1 MRIINGIR
9 CFARYVYEMGYV
21 KSDEFT
27 VETGAGIL
35 VPKIIKENNVIAMIQ
50 VDMGEPIL
58 EGDKIPVAGYG
69 MNRVVNEDIQVE
81 GQNFKMT
88 CVSMGN
94 PHCVV
99 FVEDAEN
106 FPIFEIGH
114 SFEIHEKFPRKTNTE
129 FVQVL
134 DRQHLRMRVWA
145 KLCNEEDLFMIK
157 SMTGFGAG
165 DAETA
170 DFKVHIEVK
179 AVNQRF
185 LETNYHMPYSMNMFE
200 NQLTKKIKEYASR
213 GKLDIN
219 IRFQDLRDKAVTVK
233 VDKGL
238 VAAYGQALQEI
249 SSQLEL
255 SAPVTAAQI
264 ASYPDVLKL
273 NEENA
278 DLEAAQP
285 VLMQAME
292 QALESFVA
300 MREAEGQN
308 IQRDLLARI
317 GTLENFVEEL
327 EKLAPEIV
335 AAYRQRLENLL
346 RKYLAK
352 EDIEESRIIQEVALF
367 TDKVNYTEE
376 TVRLR
381 SHFDQF
387 RQIITAGEPVGR
399 KLDFLIQEM
408 NREINT
414 VASKANSA
422 GAAQFVVDV
431 KSEIEKIREQI
442 QNIE

>member
-1 MRIINGIR
+1 
-9 CFARYVYEMGYV
+9 
-21 KSDEFT
+21 
-27 VETGAGIL
+27 
-35 VPKIIKENNVIAMIQ
+35 
-50 VDMGEPIL
+50 
-58 EGDKIPVAGYG
+58 
-69 MNRVVNEDIQVE
+69 
-81 GQNFKMT
+81 
-88 CVSMGN
+88 
-94 PHCVV
+94 
-99 FVEDAEN
+99 
-106 FPIFEIGH
+106 
-114 SFEIHEKFPRKTNTE
+114 
-129 FVQVL
+129 
-134 DRQHLRMRVWA
+134 
-145 KLCNEEDLFMIK
+145 MIK

-219 IRFQDLRDKAVTVK
+219 IRFQDLRDKVVTVK

-292 QALESFVA
+292 QALASFVA

-317 GTLENFVEEL
+317 GTLENFVGEL

-346 RKYLAK
+346 REYLAK

-387 RQIITAGEPVGR
+387 RQIITAGAPVGR

-414 VASKANSA
+414 VASKANFA

>member
-1 MRIINGIR
+1 
-9 CFARYVYEMGYV
+9 
-21 KSDEFT
+21 
-27 VETGAGIL
+27 
-35 VPKIIKENNVIAMIQ
+35 
-50 VDMGEPIL
+50 
-58 EGDKIPVAGYG
+58 
-69 MNRVVNEDIQVE
+69 
-81 GQNFKMT
+81 
-88 CVSMGN
+88 
-94 PHCVV
+94 
-99 FVEDAEN
+99 
-106 FPIFEIGH
+106 
-114 SFEIHEKFPRKTNTE
+114 
-129 FVQVL
+129 
-134 DRQHLRMRVWA
+134 
-145 KLCNEEDLFMIK
+145 MIK

-317 GTLENFVEEL
+317 GTLENFVGEL

-346 RKYLAK
+346 REYLAK

-431 KSEIEKIREQI
+431 KSEIEKLREQI

>member
-1 MRIINGIR
+1 
-9 CFARYVYEMGYV
+9 
-21 KSDEFT
+21 
-27 VETGAGIL
+27 
-35 VPKIIKENNVIAMIQ
+35 
-50 VDMGEPIL
+50 
-58 EGDKIPVAGYG
+58 
-69 MNRVVNEDIQVE
+69 
-81 GQNFKMT
+81 
-88 CVSMGN
+88 
-94 PHCVV
+94 
-99 FVEDAEN
+99 
-106 FPIFEIGH
+106 
-114 SFEIHEKFPRKTNTE
+114 
-129 FVQVL
+129 
-134 DRQHLRMRVWA
+134 
-145 KLCNEEDLFMIK
+145 MIK

-185 LETNYHMPYSMNMFE
+185 LETNYHMPSSMNMFE

-317 GTLENFVEEL
+317 GTLENFVGEL

-346 RKYLAK
+346 REYLAK

>member
-1 MRIINGIR
+1 
-9 CFARYVYEMGYV
+9 
-21 KSDEFT
+21 
-27 VETGAGIL
+27 
-35 VPKIIKENNVIAMIQ
+35 
-50 VDMGEPIL
+50 
-58 EGDKIPVAGYG
+58 
-69 MNRVVNEDIQVE
+69 
-81 GQNFKMT
+81 
-88 CVSMGN
+88 
-94 PHCVV
+94 
-99 FVEDAEN
+99 
-106 FPIFEIGH
+106 
-114 SFEIHEKFPRKTNTE
+114 
-129 FVQVL
+129 
-134 DRQHLRMRVWA
+134 
-145 KLCNEEDLFMIK
+145 MIK
-157 SMTGFGAG
+157 SMTGFGTG

-278 DLEAAQP
+278 DLETAQP

-308 IQRDLLARI
+308 IQRDLLVRI
-317 GTLENFVEEL
+317 GTLENFVGEL

-346 RKYLAK
+346 REYLAK

>member
-1 MRIINGIR
+1 
-9 CFARYVYEMGYV
+9 
-21 KSDEFT
+21 
-27 VETGAGIL
+27 
-35 VPKIIKENNVIAMIQ
+35 
-50 VDMGEPIL
+50 
-58 EGDKIPVAGYG
+58 
-69 MNRVVNEDIQVE
+69 
-81 GQNFKMT
+81 
-88 CVSMGN
+88 
-94 PHCVV
+94 
-99 FVEDAEN
+99 
-106 FPIFEIGH
+106 
-114 SFEIHEKFPRKTNTE
+114 
-129 FVQVL
+129 
-134 DRQHLRMRVWA
+134 
-145 KLCNEEDLFMIK
+145 MIK

-264 ASYPDVLKL
+264 ASYTDVLKL

-292 QALESFVA
+292 QALGSFVA

-317 GTLENFVEEL
+317 DTLENFVGEL

-346 RKYLAK
+346 REYLAK

>member
-1 MRIINGIR
+1 
-9 CFARYVYEMGYV
+9 
-21 KSDEFT
+21 
-27 VETGAGIL
+27 
-35 VPKIIKENNVIAMIQ
+35 
-50 VDMGEPIL
+50 
-58 EGDKIPVAGYG
+58 
-69 MNRVVNEDIQVE
+69 
-81 GQNFKMT
+81 
-88 CVSMGN
+88 
-94 PHCVV
+94 
-99 FVEDAEN
+99 
-106 FPIFEIGH
+106 
-114 SFEIHEKFPRKTNTE
+114 
-129 FVQVL
+129 
-134 DRQHLRMRVWA
+134 
-145 KLCNEEDLFMIK
+145 MIK
-157 SMTGFGAG
+157 SMTGFGGG

-317 GTLENFVEEL
+317 ATLENFVGEL

-346 RKYLAK
+346 REYLAK

>member
-1 MRIINGIR
+1 
-9 CFARYVYEMGYV
+9 
-21 KSDEFT
+21 
-27 VETGAGIL
+27 
-35 VPKIIKENNVIAMIQ
+35 
-50 VDMGEPIL
+50 
-58 EGDKIPVAGYG
+58 
-69 MNRVVNEDIQVE
+69 
-81 GQNFKMT
+81 
-88 CVSMGN
+88 
-94 PHCVV
+94 
-99 FVEDAEN
+99 
-106 FPIFEIGH
+106 
-114 SFEIHEKFPRKTNTE
+114 
-129 FVQVL
+129 
-134 DRQHLRMRVWA
+134 
-145 KLCNEEDLFMIK
+145 MIK

-317 GTLENFVEEL
+317 DTLENFVGEL
-327 EKLAPEIV
+327 EKLAPEIA

-346 RKYLAK
+346 REYLAK

>member
-1 MRIINGIR
+1 
-9 CFARYVYEMGYV
+9 
-21 KSDEFT
+21 
-27 VETGAGIL
+27 
-35 VPKIIKENNVIAMIQ
+35 
-50 VDMGEPIL
+50 
-58 EGDKIPVAGYG
+58 
-69 MNRVVNEDIQVE
+69 
-81 GQNFKMT
+81 
-88 CVSMGN
+88 
-94 PHCVV
+94 
-99 FVEDAEN
+99 
-106 FPIFEIGH
+106 
-114 SFEIHEKFPRKTNTE
+114 
-129 FVQVL
+129 
-134 DRQHLRMRVWA
+134 
-145 KLCNEEDLFMIK
+145 MIK

-264 ASYPDVLKL
+264 ARYPDVLKL

-285 VLMQAME
+285 ILMQAME

-317 GTLENFVEEL
+317 GTLENFVGEL

-346 RKYLAK
+346 REYLAK

-381 SHFDQF
+381 SHVDQF

>member
-1 MRIINGIR
+1 
-9 CFARYVYEMGYV
+9 
-21 KSDEFT
+21 
-27 VETGAGIL
+27 
-35 VPKIIKENNVIAMIQ
+35 
-50 VDMGEPIL
+50 
-58 EGDKIPVAGYG
+58 
-69 MNRVVNEDIQVE
+69 
-81 GQNFKMT
+81 
-88 CVSMGN
+88 
-94 PHCVV
+94 
-99 FVEDAEN
+99 
-106 FPIFEIGH
+106 
-114 SFEIHEKFPRKTNTE
+114 
-129 FVQVL
+129 
-134 DRQHLRMRVWA
+134 
-145 KLCNEEDLFMIK
+145 MIK

-308 IQRDLLARI
+308 IQRDVLARI
-317 GTLENFVEEL
+317 GTLENFVGEL

-346 RKYLAK
+346 REYLAK

>member
-1 MRIINGIR
+1 
-9 CFARYVYEMGYV
+9 
-21 KSDEFT
+21 
-27 VETGAGIL
+27 
-35 VPKIIKENNVIAMIQ
+35 
-50 VDMGEPIL
+50 
-58 EGDKIPVAGYG
+58 
-69 MNRVVNEDIQVE
+69 
-81 GQNFKMT
+81 
-88 CVSMGN
+88 
-94 PHCVV
+94 
-99 FVEDAEN
+99 
-106 FPIFEIGH
+106 
-114 SFEIHEKFPRKTNTE
+114 
-129 FVQVL
+129 
-134 DRQHLRMRVWA
+134 
-145 KLCNEEDLFMIK
+145 MIK

-185 LETNYHMPYSMNMFE
+185 LATNYHMPYSMNMFE

-285 VLMQAME
+285 VLMQAMA

-317 GTLENFVEEL
+317 DTLENFVGEL

-346 RKYLAK
+346 REYLAK

>member
-1 MRIINGIR
+1 
-9 CFARYVYEMGYV
+9 
-21 KSDEFT
+21 
-27 VETGAGIL
+27 
-35 VPKIIKENNVIAMIQ
+35 
-50 VDMGEPIL
+50 
-58 EGDKIPVAGYG
+58 
-69 MNRVVNEDIQVE
+69 
-81 GQNFKMT
+81 
-88 CVSMGN
+88 
-94 PHCVV
+94 
-99 FVEDAEN
+99 
-106 FPIFEIGH
+106 
-114 SFEIHEKFPRKTNTE
+114 
-129 FVQVL
+129 
-134 DRQHLRMRVWA
+134 
-145 KLCNEEDLFMIK
+145 MIK

-213 GKLDIN
+213 GKLNIN

-317 GTLENFVEEL
+317 GTLENFVGEL

-346 RKYLAK
+346 REYLAK

>member
-1 MRIINGIR
+1 
-9 CFARYVYEMGYV
+9 
-21 KSDEFT
+21 
-27 VETGAGIL
+27 
-35 VPKIIKENNVIAMIQ
+35 
-50 VDMGEPIL
+50 
-58 EGDKIPVAGYG
+58 
-69 MNRVVNEDIQVE
+69 
-81 GQNFKMT
+81 
-88 CVSMGN
+88 
-94 PHCVV
+94 
-99 FVEDAEN
+99 
-106 FPIFEIGH
+106 
-114 SFEIHEKFPRKTNTE
+114 
-129 FVQVL
+129 
-134 DRQHLRMRVWA
+134 
-145 KLCNEEDLFMIK
+145 MIK

-255 SAPVTAAQI
+255 SAPVTAVQI

-317 GTLENFVEEL
+317 GTLENFVGEL

-346 RKYLAK
+346 REYLAK

>member
-1 MRIINGIR
+1 
-9 CFARYVYEMGYV
+9 
-21 KSDEFT
+21 
-27 VETGAGIL
+27 
-35 VPKIIKENNVIAMIQ
+35 
-50 VDMGEPIL
+50 
-58 EGDKIPVAGYG
+58 
-69 MNRVVNEDIQVE
+69 
-81 GQNFKMT
+81 
-88 CVSMGN
+88 
-94 PHCVV
+94 
-99 FVEDAEN
+99 
-106 FPIFEIGH
+106 
-114 SFEIHEKFPRKTNTE
+114 
-129 FVQVL
+129 
-134 DRQHLRMRVWA
+134 
-145 KLCNEEDLFMIK
+145 MIK

-185 LETNYHMPYSMNMFE
+185 LEPNYHMPYSMNMFE

-219 IRFQDLRDKAVTVK
+219 IRFQDLRDKVVTVK

-317 GTLENFVEEL
+317 GTLENFVGEL

-346 RKYLAK
+346 REYLAK

>member
-1 MRIINGIR
+1 
-9 CFARYVYEMGYV
+9 
-21 KSDEFT
+21 
-27 VETGAGIL
+27 
-35 VPKIIKENNVIAMIQ
+35 
-50 VDMGEPIL
+50 
-58 EGDKIPVAGYG
+58 
-69 MNRVVNEDIQVE
+69 
-81 GQNFKMT
+81 
-88 CVSMGN
+88 
-94 PHCVV
+94 
-99 FVEDAEN
+99 
-106 FPIFEIGH
+106 
-114 SFEIHEKFPRKTNTE
+114 
-129 FVQVL
+129 
-134 DRQHLRMRVWA
+134 
-145 KLCNEEDLFMIK
+145 MIK

-238 VAAYGQALQEI
+238 VATYGQALQEI

-317 GTLENFVEEL
+317 GTLENFVGEL

-346 RKYLAK
+346 REYLAK

>member
-1 MRIINGIR
+1 
-9 CFARYVYEMGYV
+9 
-21 KSDEFT
+21 
-27 VETGAGIL
+27 
-35 VPKIIKENNVIAMIQ
+35 
-50 VDMGEPIL
+50 
-58 EGDKIPVAGYG
+58 
-69 MNRVVNEDIQVE
+69 
-81 GQNFKMT
+81 
-88 CVSMGN
+88 
-94 PHCVV
+94 
-99 FVEDAEN
+99 
-106 FPIFEIGH
+106 
-114 SFEIHEKFPRKTNTE
+114 
-129 FVQVL
+129 
-134 DRQHLRMRVWA
+134 
-145 KLCNEEDLFMIK
+145 MIK

-165 DAETA
+165 DVETA

-317 GTLENFVEEL
+317 GTLENFVGEL

-346 RKYLAK
+346 REYLAK

>member
-1 MRIINGIR
+1 
-9 CFARYVYEMGYV
+9 
-21 KSDEFT
+21 
-27 VETGAGIL
+27 
-35 VPKIIKENNVIAMIQ
+35 
-50 VDMGEPIL
+50 
-58 EGDKIPVAGYG
+58 
-69 MNRVVNEDIQVE
+69 
-81 GQNFKMT
+81 
-88 CVSMGN
+88 
-94 PHCVV
+94 
-99 FVEDAEN
+99 
-106 FPIFEIGH
+106 
-114 SFEIHEKFPRKTNTE
+114 
-129 FVQVL
+129 
-134 DRQHLRMRVWA
+134 
-145 KLCNEEDLFMIK
+145 MIK

-179 AVNQRF
+179 AVNHRF

-317 GTLENFVEEL
+317 GTLENFVGEL

-346 RKYLAK
+346 REYLAK
-352 EDIEESRIIQEVALF
+352 EDIDESRIIQEVALF

-381 SHFDQF
+381 SHFNQF

>member
-1 MRIINGIR
+1 
-9 CFARYVYEMGYV
+9 
-21 KSDEFT
+21 
-27 VETGAGIL
+27 
-35 VPKIIKENNVIAMIQ
+35 
-50 VDMGEPIL
+50 
-58 EGDKIPVAGYG
+58 
-69 MNRVVNEDIQVE
+69 
-81 GQNFKMT
+81 
-88 CVSMGN
+88 
-94 PHCVV
+94 
-99 FVEDAEN
+99 
-106 FPIFEIGH
+106 
-114 SFEIHEKFPRKTNTE
+114 
-129 FVQVL
+129 
-134 DRQHLRMRVWA
+134 
-145 KLCNEEDLFMIK
+145 MIK

-317 GTLENFVEEL
+317 GTLENFVGEL

-346 RKYLAK
+346 REYLAK

-387 RQIITAGEPVGR
+387 RQIITAGELVGR

>member
-1 MRIINGIR
+1 
-9 CFARYVYEMGYV
+9 
-21 KSDEFT
+21 
-27 VETGAGIL
+27 
-35 VPKIIKENNVIAMIQ
+35 
-50 VDMGEPIL
+50 
-58 EGDKIPVAGYG
+58 
-69 MNRVVNEDIQVE
+69 
-81 GQNFKMT
+81 
-88 CVSMGN
+88 
-94 PHCVV
+94 
-99 FVEDAEN
+99 
-106 FPIFEIGH
+106 
-114 SFEIHEKFPRKTNTE
+114 
-129 FVQVL
+129 
-134 DRQHLRMRVWA
+134 
-145 KLCNEEDLFMIK
+145 MIK

-317 GTLENFVEEL
+317 GTLENFVGEL

-335 AAYRQRLENLL
+335 ATYRQRLENLL
-346 RKYLAK
+346 REYLAK

-381 SHFDQF
+381 SHFNQF

>member
-1 MRIINGIR
+1 
-9 CFARYVYEMGYV
+9 
-21 KSDEFT
+21 
-27 VETGAGIL
+27 
-35 VPKIIKENNVIAMIQ
+35 
-50 VDMGEPIL
+50 
-58 EGDKIPVAGYG
+58 
-69 MNRVVNEDIQVE
+69 
-81 GQNFKMT
+81 
-88 CVSMGN
+88 
-94 PHCVV
+94 
-99 FVEDAEN
+99 
-106 FPIFEIGH
+106 
-114 SFEIHEKFPRKTNTE
+114 
-129 FVQVL
+129 
-134 DRQHLRMRVWA
+134 
-145 KLCNEEDLFMIK
+145 MIK

-255 SAPVTAAQI
+255 SAQVTAAQI

-317 GTLENFVEEL
+317 GTLENFVGEL

-346 RKYLAK
+346 REYLAK

>member
-1 MRIINGIR
+1 
-9 CFARYVYEMGYV
+9 
-21 KSDEFT
+21 
-27 VETGAGIL
+27 
-35 VPKIIKENNVIAMIQ
+35 
-50 VDMGEPIL
+50 
-58 EGDKIPVAGYG
+58 
-69 MNRVVNEDIQVE
+69 
-81 GQNFKMT
+81 
-88 CVSMGN
+88 
-94 PHCVV
+94 
-99 FVEDAEN
+99 
-106 FPIFEIGH
+106 
-114 SFEIHEKFPRKTNTE
+114 
-129 FVQVL
+129 
-134 DRQHLRMRVWA
+134 
-145 KLCNEEDLFMIK
+145 MIK

-170 DFKVHIEVK
+170 EFKVHIEVK

-317 GTLENFVEEL
+317 GTLENFVGEL

-346 RKYLAK
+346 REYLAK

>member
-1 MRIINGIR
+1 
-9 CFARYVYEMGYV
+9 
-21 KSDEFT
+21 
-27 VETGAGIL
+27 
-35 VPKIIKENNVIAMIQ
+35 
-50 VDMGEPIL
+50 
-58 EGDKIPVAGYG
+58 
-69 MNRVVNEDIQVE
+69 
-81 GQNFKMT
+81 
-88 CVSMGN
+88 
-94 PHCVV
+94 
-99 FVEDAEN
+99 
-106 FPIFEIGH
+106 
-114 SFEIHEKFPRKTNTE
+114 
-129 FVQVL
+129 
-134 DRQHLRMRVWA
+134 
-145 KLCNEEDLFMIK
+145 MIK

-255 SAPVTAAQI
+255 SATVTAAQI

-317 GTLENFVEEL
+317 GTLENFVGEL

-346 RKYLAK
+346 REYLAK

-381 SHFDQF
+381 SHFNQF

>member
-1 MRIINGIR
+1 
-9 CFARYVYEMGYV
+9 
-21 KSDEFT
+21 
-27 VETGAGIL
+27 
-35 VPKIIKENNVIAMIQ
+35 
-50 VDMGEPIL
+50 
-58 EGDKIPVAGYG
+58 
-69 MNRVVNEDIQVE
+69 
-81 GQNFKMT
+81 
-88 CVSMGN
+88 
-94 PHCVV
+94 
-99 FVEDAEN
+99 
-106 FPIFEIGH
+106 
-114 SFEIHEKFPRKTNTE
+114 
-129 FVQVL
+129 
-134 DRQHLRMRVWA
+134 
-145 KLCNEEDLFMIK
+145 MIK

-317 GTLENFVEEL
+317 GTLENFVGEL
-327 EKLAPEIV
+327 EKLASEIV

-346 RKYLAK
+346 REYLAK

>member
-1 MRIINGIR
+1 
-9 CFARYVYEMGYV
+9 
-21 KSDEFT
+21 
-27 VETGAGIL
+27 
-35 VPKIIKENNVIAMIQ
+35 
-50 VDMGEPIL
+50 
-58 EGDKIPVAGYG
+58 
-69 MNRVVNEDIQVE
+69 
-81 GQNFKMT
+81 
-88 CVSMGN
+88 
-94 PHCVV
+94 
-99 FVEDAEN
+99 
-106 FPIFEIGH
+106 
-114 SFEIHEKFPRKTNTE
+114 
-129 FVQVL
+129 
-134 DRQHLRMRVWA
+134 
-145 KLCNEEDLFMIK
+145 MIK

-233 VDKGL
+233 VEKGL

-317 GTLENFVEEL
+317 GTLENFVGEL

-346 RKYLAK
+346 REYLAK

>member
-1 MRIINGIR
+1 
-9 CFARYVYEMGYV
+9 
-21 KSDEFT
+21 
-27 VETGAGIL
+27 
-35 VPKIIKENNVIAMIQ
+35 
-50 VDMGEPIL
+50 
-58 EGDKIPVAGYG
+58 
-69 MNRVVNEDIQVE
+69 
-81 GQNFKMT
+81 
-88 CVSMGN
+88 
-94 PHCVV
+94 
-99 FVEDAEN
+99 
-106 FPIFEIGH
+106 
-114 SFEIHEKFPRKTNTE
+114 
-129 FVQVL
+129 
-134 DRQHLRMRVWA
+134 
-145 KLCNEEDLFMIK
+145 MIK
-157 SMTGFGAG
+157 SMTSFGAG

-238 VAAYGQALQEI
+238 VAVYGQALQEI

-317 GTLENFVEEL
+317 GTLVNFVGEL

-346 RKYLAK
+346 REYLAK

>member
-1 MRIINGIR
+1 
-9 CFARYVYEMGYV
+9 
-21 KSDEFT
+21 
-27 VETGAGIL
+27 
-35 VPKIIKENNVIAMIQ
+35 
-50 VDMGEPIL
+50 
-58 EGDKIPVAGYG
+58 
-69 MNRVVNEDIQVE
+69 
-81 GQNFKMT
+81 
-88 CVSMGN
+88 
-94 PHCVV
+94 
-99 FVEDAEN
+99 
-106 FPIFEIGH
+106 
-114 SFEIHEKFPRKTNTE
+114 
-129 FVQVL
+129 
-134 DRQHLRMRVWA
+134 
-145 KLCNEEDLFMIK
+145 MIK

-317 GTLENFVEEL
+317 ATLENFVGEL

-346 RKYLAK
+346 REYLAK

>member
-1 MRIINGIR
+1 
-9 CFARYVYEMGYV
+9 
-21 KSDEFT
+21 
-27 VETGAGIL
+27 
-35 VPKIIKENNVIAMIQ
+35 
-50 VDMGEPIL
+50 
-58 EGDKIPVAGYG
+58 
-69 MNRVVNEDIQVE
+69 
-81 GQNFKMT
+81 
-88 CVSMGN
+88 
-94 PHCVV
+94 
-99 FVEDAEN
+99 
-106 FPIFEIGH
+106 
-114 SFEIHEKFPRKTNTE
+114 
-129 FVQVL
+129 
-134 DRQHLRMRVWA
+134 
-145 KLCNEEDLFMIK
+145 MIK

-317 GTLENFVEEL
+317 DTLENFVGEL

-346 RKYLAK
+346 REYLAK

-381 SHFDQF
+381 SHFNQF

>member
-1 MRIINGIR
+1 
-9 CFARYVYEMGYV
+9 
-21 KSDEFT
+21 
-27 VETGAGIL
+27 
-35 VPKIIKENNVIAMIQ
+35 
-50 VDMGEPIL
+50 
-58 EGDKIPVAGYG
+58 
-69 MNRVVNEDIQVE
+69 
-81 GQNFKMT
+81 
-88 CVSMGN
+88 
-94 PHCVV
+94 
-99 FVEDAEN
+99 
-106 FPIFEIGH
+106 
-114 SFEIHEKFPRKTNTE
+114 
-129 FVQVL
+129 
-134 DRQHLRMRVWA
+134 
-145 KLCNEEDLFMIK
+145 MIK

-233 VDKGL
+233 VDNGL

-317 GTLENFVEEL
+317 GTLENFVGEL

-346 RKYLAK
+346 REYLAK

>member
-1 MRIINGIR
+1 
-9 CFARYVYEMGYV
+9 
-21 KSDEFT
+21 
-27 VETGAGIL
+27 
-35 VPKIIKENNVIAMIQ
+35 
-50 VDMGEPIL
+50 
-58 EGDKIPVAGYG
+58 
-69 MNRVVNEDIQVE
+69 
-81 GQNFKMT
+81 
-88 CVSMGN
+88 
-94 PHCVV
+94 
-99 FVEDAEN
+99 
-106 FPIFEIGH
+106 
-114 SFEIHEKFPRKTNTE
+114 
-129 FVQVL
+129 
-134 DRQHLRMRVWA
+134 
-145 KLCNEEDLFMIK
+145 MIK

-238 VAAYGQALQEI
+238 VAAYGRALQEI

-317 GTLENFVEEL
+317 ATLENFVGEL
-327 EKLAPEIV
+327 EKLASEIV
-335 AAYRQRLENLL
+335 AAYPQRLENLL
-346 RKYLAK
+346 REYLAK

-381 SHFDQF
+381 SHFNQF

>member
-1 MRIINGIR
+1 
-9 CFARYVYEMGYV
+9 
-21 KSDEFT
+21 
-27 VETGAGIL
+27 
-35 VPKIIKENNVIAMIQ
+35 
-50 VDMGEPIL
+50 
-58 EGDKIPVAGYG
+58 
-69 MNRVVNEDIQVE
+69 
-81 GQNFKMT
+81 
-88 CVSMGN
+88 
-94 PHCVV
+94 
-99 FVEDAEN
+99 
-106 FPIFEIGH
+106 
-114 SFEIHEKFPRKTNTE
+114 
-129 FVQVL
+129 
-134 DRQHLRMRVWA
+134 
-145 KLCNEEDLFMIK
+145 MIK

-238 VAAYGQALQEI
+238 VAVYGQALQEI

-317 GTLENFVEEL
+317 GTLENFVGEL

-346 RKYLAK
+346 REYLAK

>member
-1 MRIINGIR
+1 
-9 CFARYVYEMGYV
+9 
-21 KSDEFT
+21 
-27 VETGAGIL
+27 
-35 VPKIIKENNVIAMIQ
+35 
-50 VDMGEPIL
+50 
-58 EGDKIPVAGYG
+58 
-69 MNRVVNEDIQVE
+69 
-81 GQNFKMT
+81 
-88 CVSMGN
+88 
-94 PHCVV
+94 
-99 FVEDAEN
+99 
-106 FPIFEIGH
+106 
-114 SFEIHEKFPRKTNTE
+114 
-129 FVQVL
+129 
-134 DRQHLRMRVWA
+134 
-145 KLCNEEDLFMIK
+145 MIK

-249 SSQLEL
+249 SRQLEL

-317 GTLENFVEEL
+317 ATLENFVGEL

-346 RKYLAK
+346 REYLAK

-381 SHFDQF
+381 SHFNQF

>member
-1 MRIINGIR
+1 
-9 CFARYVYEMGYV
+9 
-21 KSDEFT
+21 
-27 VETGAGIL
+27 
-35 VPKIIKENNVIAMIQ
+35 
-50 VDMGEPIL
+50 
-58 EGDKIPVAGYG
+58 
-69 MNRVVNEDIQVE
+69 
-81 GQNFKMT
+81 
-88 CVSMGN
+88 
-94 PHCVV
+94 
-99 FVEDAEN
+99 
-106 FPIFEIGH
+106 
-114 SFEIHEKFPRKTNTE
+114 
-129 FVQVL
+129 
-134 DRQHLRMRVWA
+134 
-145 KLCNEEDLFMIK
+145 MIK

-170 DFKVHIEVK
+170 DFKVHIDVK

-317 GTLENFVEEL
+317 GTLENFVGEL

-346 RKYLAK
+346 REYLAK